1 MHPAAMMNL
10 FKELFASES
19 WKKLRALRLPENGG
33 MIFGVCEALGEAT
46 PFAAWMW
53 RVAFLCAIFL
63 WGAGLLAYLILHIA
77 IPEAEPG
84 SAQKS

>member
-1 MHPAAMMNL
+1 MKFL
-10 FKELFASES
+10 KELFASES

-53 RVAFLCAIFL
+53 RVAFMCSIFL
-63 WGAGLLAYLILHIA
+63 WGTGLLAYIILHIA
-77 IPEAEPG
+77 IPEAESG
-84 SAQKS
+84 SAEKS